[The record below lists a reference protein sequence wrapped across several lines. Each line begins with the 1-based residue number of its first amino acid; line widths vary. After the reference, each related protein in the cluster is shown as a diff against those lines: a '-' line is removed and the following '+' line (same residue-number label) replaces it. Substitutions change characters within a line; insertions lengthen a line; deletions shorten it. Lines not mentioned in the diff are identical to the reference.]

1 MPYYEVQYK
10 LYGSIRVEAESA
22 QHAIRRVRGSAQVEE
37 CVPDKDLIL
46 GIKGYNPDSDY
57 LSIDYNAIEV
67 VEVVQVEEVEE
78 KMKLNFTFTD
88 GVMTIEAFKEWVEA
102 LEEEGVEE
110 LIVNGAITIK
120 K

>member
-1 MPYYEVQYK
+1 MPYYGVQYK
-10 LYGSIRVEAESA
+10 LHGSIRVEAESA
-22 QHAIRRVRGSAQVEE
+22 QHAIRRVKGAIPKE

-57 LSIDYNAIEV
+57 ISIDYDAI
-67 VEVVQVEEVEE
+67 EVVQVEEVEE

-88 GVMTIEAFKEWVEA
+88 GVITIEAFKEWVEA
-102 LEEEGVEE
+102 LEEEGIEE